1 MCSSVDGDT
10 KDAFTT
16 SDQFRATGNFLR
28 CEELRVICGTRG
40 DPGTVAPFRAWRGS
54 RDLVAQS
61 PKFHAPAL
69 ARICRERREKSSTA
83 SPAQPECSASAS
95 SILFLKIIDSLTS
108 FARGSG
114 FWLRR
119 CCRRCVRR
127 LHLGWIHPIDFE
139 RARSVDLHDGLTLAH
154 REMPHFLWHGHKIPH
169 VHRYHFCFVESLA
182 HARQKCS
189 P

>member
-61 PKFHAPAL
+61 PKFHAPAP
-69 ARICRERREKSSTA
+69 ASISRECSKKSSTA
-83 SPAQPECSASAS
+83 SPAQPERAAASAFS
-95 SILFLKIIDSLTS
+95 IALVLILFSARESRSQIRILVLLPLLPAHPAAALRTDS
-108 FARGSG
+108 
-114 FWLRR
+114 
-119 CCRRCVRR
+119 
-127 LHLGWIHPIDFE
+127 PN
-139 RARSVDLHDGLTLAH
+139 
-154 REMPHFLWHGHKIPH
+154 
-169 VHRYHFCFVESLA
+169 SL
-182 HARQKCS
+182 
-189 P
+189 